1 MFSATAFVAFACV
14 RLKPLAAQEQGT
26 GSQSGVDAALPN
38 LLPLVWIA
46 ATYACSVFMV
56 NNLFPLVLQQA
67 GMDKSLLGVLVSC
80 SGAGNI
86 LSGLWLARR
95 PANAEFKGKL
105 AEVIA
110 PALGQAAGFGVI
122 GIVLWADTPHTALV
136 LPLIFLVGGTVSARF
151 AVALNVY
158 MSTHYAATMGR
169 VSGTVQAWQN
179 SMIFLAP
186 LLGAL
191 VLDRL
196 GGPALFAFA
205 TASSIV
211 SFAAFG
217 FAKATLK
224 TQSRAPLAVD

>member
-1 MFSATAFVAFACV
+1 
-14 RLKPLAAQEQGT
+14 
-26 GSQSGVDAALPN
+26 
-38 LLPLVWIA
+38 
-46 ATYACSVFMV
+46 MV